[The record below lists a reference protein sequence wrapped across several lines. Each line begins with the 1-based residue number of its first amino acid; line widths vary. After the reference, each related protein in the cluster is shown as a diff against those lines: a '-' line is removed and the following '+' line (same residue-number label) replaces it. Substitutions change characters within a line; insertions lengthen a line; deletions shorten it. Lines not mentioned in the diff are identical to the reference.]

1 MTLGELNQL
10 HRLKGFIVQEQER
23 LDDLRASLE
32 LKSPILSDM
41 PKNPGAKDKLGETVP
56 KIVDEEQLI
65 QANIDT
71 CTQLRNK
78 LMTFIYKIDDLKIR
92 QIFILR
98 FIQDLPWMEVAD
110 RVGGRETE
118 SSVKN
123 AVYRY
128 VERANIENPDQ

>member
-1 MTLGELNQL
+1 MSELNQL
-10 HRLKGFIVQEQER
+10 HRLKGFIAQEQDR

-41 PKNPGAKDKLGETVP
+41 PKAQGARDKLGETVP
-56 KIVDEEQLI
+56 KIVDETQLI
-65 QANIDT
+65 EQNIAM
-71 CTQLRNK
+71 CTELRNK
-78 LMTFIYKIDDLKIR
+78 LITFIYKIDDLKIR
-92 QIFILR
+92 QVFILR
-98 FIQDLPWMEVAD
+98 FIEDLPWMEVAD
-110 RVGGRETE
+110 RIGGRETE